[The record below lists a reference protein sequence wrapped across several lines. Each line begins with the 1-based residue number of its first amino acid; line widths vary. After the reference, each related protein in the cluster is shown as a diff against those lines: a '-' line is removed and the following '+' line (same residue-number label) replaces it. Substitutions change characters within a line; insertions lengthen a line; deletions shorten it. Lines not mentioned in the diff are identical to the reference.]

1 LLLKVKKV
9 SYEIDVF
16 ISNNYL
22 MHLTRRKENVRRK
35 CLSIVKEKLNNFKY
49 FNIYVCNL
57 MMKSV
62 SEREREREKVNFA
75 TVAIAGTIVT
85 RRTDEENGIE

>member
-1 LLLKVKKV
+1 MKLTFLFPT
-9 SYEIDVF
+9 I
-16 ISNNYL
+16 IS
-22 MHLTRRKENVRRK
+22 HAPDSSKRERARRKS
-35 CLSIVKEKLNNFKY
+35 LSIIKEKLNNFKY

-75 TVAIAGTIVT
+75 TVAIAATIVT